1 MKKHFA
7 GVLTALLC
15 IGMVGCAS
23 VQTKADTTTPPPKP
37 FNLGVIGE
45 TNNATYSVIVD
56 PNTNIEYI
64 VVTTRIYTINN
75 AYQVVTA
82 ITPRVDANQQI
93 MVYRGG
99 E

>member
-1 MKKHFA
+1 MRKHFA
-7 GVLTALLC
+7 GILAAMLC
-15 IGMVGCAS
+15 VGMIGCAS
-23 VQTKADTTTPPPKP
+23 EQVTADTAPPPKP

-64 VVTTRIYTINN
+64 VVTTRLYDKNT
-75 AYQVVTA
+75 AYQIVTA

-99 E
+99 K

>member
-1 MKKHFA
+1 MRKHFT

-15 IGMVGCAS
+15 IGMVGCTS
-23 VQTKADTTTPPPKP
+23 VQTKADTDPPPKP
-37 FNLGVIGE
+37 FSLGVIGE

-64 VVTTRIYTINN
+64 VVTTRLYDKNT
-75 AYQVVTA
+75 AYQIVTA
-82 ITPRVDANQQI
+82 ITPRVDSNQQI

-99 E
+99 K